1 MHGDAYTLV
10 AVTVPSGYPQQR
22 SFAQQNHTVLKAED
36 LVHQGHDIAEEHLE
50 IQGAEDLR
58 RYGLNDLD
66 YVGFA
71 AELFVERID
80 RRPLRR
86 IA

>member
-1 MHGDAYTLV
+1 M
-10 AVTVPSGYPQQR
+10 
-22 SFAQQNHTVLKAED
+22 LKAED
-36 LVHQGHDIAEEHLE
+36 LMHQGHDIAEEHLE

-58 RYGLNDLD
+58 RYGLNDLY